1 MGTLAHVDTVDGHAE
16 QTSTVPTWVS
26 DVESESDTDSE
37 EVSDD
42 ESVDLPL
49 RPSTTSSGD
58 KPFVHLVLDT
68 NPFFHS
74 LSDVGQLADKFYT
87 VPDVIGEIRSAKHR
101 SQLMNN
107 VYFDL
112 EVREPSAADMRAVVE
127 FSKKT
132 GDFASISLTD
142 TKILA
147 LTYSLE
153 REIHGGVGH
162 LATEPRSSSP
172 GKSSESNSESQSS
185 KQEEVKDL
193 VTRVDKLHL
202 GAPQSSQAPSSAF
215 RGSDFQVV
223 DKIIADD
230 DEDDDD
236 DDGWITPS
244 NLKAKNL
251 EFSGGATE
259 TQTTGPIPVACI
271 TADFAMQNVILQMG
285 MKLGSMNGAHVTQ
298 LRTQVLRCYSCSK
311 VVTDLEKKFCP
322 DCGNATLTRVSASV
336 DEKGGLKLYLKHNY
350 HYNLR
355 GKRFSIPKPK
365 GGKKHT
371 DLVFREDQ
379 KEFQRAYQMKSG
391 HHKSTTNIFDEDFIP
406 RLLSSG
412 VSEPV
417 VYNLSD
423 KVGYGRRNPNM
434 VKHTGNRKKKKDRR

>member
-1 MGTLAHVDTVDGHAE
+1 MSITTHVDTVDGGAE
-16 QTSTVPTWVS
+16 HTHVIPTWVS
-26 DVESESDTDSE
+26 DVDSDSE
-37 EVSDD
+37 EDSDD

-49 RPSTTSSGD
+49 RSSTTTSGE

-87 VPDVIGEIRSAKHR
+87 VPDVIREIRSAKHR

-112 EVREPSAADMRAVVE
+112 EVREPSAEDMRAVVE
-127 FSKKT
+127 FSKMT

-162 LATEPRSSSP
+162 LATEPQSSSSP
-172 GKSSESNSESQSS
+172 AKSSEGNSESQQS

-202 GAPQSSQAPSSAF
+202 GASQSSETPSPAS

-223 DKIIADD
+223 DNIIADE
-230 DEDDDD
+230 EDDDD

-251 EFSGGATE
+251 EFSGGATA
-259 TQTTGPIPVACI
+259 TQITGPIPVACI

-285 MKLGSMNGAHVTQ
+285 MKLGSLNGAHITQ
-298 LRTQVLRCYSCSK
+298 LRTQVLRCYSCFK

-322 DCGNATLTRVSASV
+322 DCGNPTLTRVSASV

-355 GKRFSIPKPK
+355 GKRFSIPTPK

-371 DLVFREDQ
+371 NLVFREDQ
-379 KEFQRAYQMKSG
+379 KEFQRAFQMKSG
-391 HHKSTTNIFDEDFIP
+391 HHKSSTNIFDADFIP

-417 VYNLSD
+417 VYNVSD